1 MPNPQDPDPRVVL
14 ALERT
19 TLVWTRTALALM
31 GFGFVVSRL
40 GVFLRELH
48 PTISASGR
56 GQWIGLAIVAL
67 GGAVQIAALVTHVQ
81 SVRRLRAS
89 GDLPLRTM
97 SPAMVRQRNSCGS
110 GVSRRSVSRN
120 AIAVPD
126 H

>member
-19 TLVWTRTALALM
+19 TLAWTRTALALM

-67 GGAVQIAALVTHVQ
+67 GGAVQIGALVTHAQ

-89 GDLPLRTM
+89 GDLPRRTM
-97 SPAMVRQRNSCGS
+97 SPTMVVSAILS
-110 GVSRRSVSRN
+110 GVGLIVG
-120 AIAVPD
+120 AFLATL
-126 H
+126 

>member
-19 TLVWTRTALALM
+19 TLAWTRTALALM

-67 GGAVQIAALVTHVQ
+67 GGAVQIGALVTHAQ
-81 SVRRLRAS
+81 SVLRAS

-97 SPAMVRQRNSCGS
+97 SPAMVVSAILA
-110 GVSRRSVSRN
+110 GVALIVG
-120 AIAVPD
+120 AYLATL
-126 H
+126 